1 MTVTRTI
8 ILGALAA
15 LATTSAFAEAAKG
28 QPNQPAG
35 SPWQKMPRMKL
46 EAQFAGPLRDTI
58 IQRWRDPGDGSVC
71 YLYLPIA
78 APHSPPAASGFVQYG
93 ANTIGT
99 ISCFANP
106 AARPPAQAEAKPAPP
121 PASRSKSRK

>member
-1 MTVTRTI
+1 MKITRTI

-15 LATTSAFAEAAKG
+15 LATTPAFAQAPKG
-28 QPNQPAG
+28 QPDQPAG
-35 SPWQKMPRMKL
+35 SQWQKLPRMKL

-93 ANTIGT
+93 ANTIGA

-106 AARPPAQAEAKPAPP
+106 ARPPAQAAAPP
-121 PASRSKSRK
+121 QNSPRSKSKK